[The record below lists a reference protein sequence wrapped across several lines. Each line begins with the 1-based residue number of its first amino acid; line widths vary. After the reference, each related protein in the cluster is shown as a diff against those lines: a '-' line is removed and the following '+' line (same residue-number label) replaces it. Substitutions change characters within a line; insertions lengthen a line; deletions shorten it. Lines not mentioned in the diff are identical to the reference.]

1 MQIVQSNLSELQW
14 ASSKAVDSLIC
25 KKLLPRLFI
34 FLLFPP
40 ILNHNIEEIMASTGK
55 HVVFDVVGTCV
66 SYEAF
71 FDGIEERMGERLRVE
86 GIKPRLFGFAWM
98 EAAERECSY
107 LDRSGRYV
115 PFWTVFQ
122 PLFFRILWMA
132 GIQEP
137 RKFATEEDA
146 AFMVGEY
153 RKLAARPGV
162 QECWA
167 RLREAGFTVWAVTT
181 GDAARVQRYLANAG
195 VELPTENFVTCDDL
209 GVAKPSL
216 EVYKHVLNKFPGA
229 DEKWFAA
236 AHMWDT
242 SAAKQAG

>member
-1 MQIVQSNLSELQW
+1 M
-14 ASSKAVDSLIC
+14 ASSD
-25 KKLLPRLFI
+25 
-34 FLLFPP
+34 
-40 ILNHNIEEIMASTGK
+40 K

-66 SYEAF
+66 SYDAF
-71 FDGIEERMGERLRVE
+71 FDGIEARMGERLRAE

-107 LDRSGRYV
+107 LDRSSRYV
-115 PFWTVFQ
+115 PFWSVFQ

-181 GDAARVQRYLANAG
+181 GDAIRVQRYLADAG
-195 VELPTENFVTCDDL
+195 IELPTENFVTCDDL